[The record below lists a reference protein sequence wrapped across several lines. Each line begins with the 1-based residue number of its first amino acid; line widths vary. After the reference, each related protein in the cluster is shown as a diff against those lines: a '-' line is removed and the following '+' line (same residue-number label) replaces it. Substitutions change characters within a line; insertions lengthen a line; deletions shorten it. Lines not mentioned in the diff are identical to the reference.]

1 MLFFGSLILACHQ
14 TGQILSGCVVF
25 VGRCVIGKIRQRFD
39 TVVCIAQ
46 GTDFPY
52 SKTRAAYPQ
61 NGRVAMARLRLLV
74 RHDSRYL
81 HRVADNNQP
90 LGAVSLGL
98 DMANDVVR
106 WPYRSKTVS

>member
-1 MLFFGSLILACHQ
+1 MVCHQ
-14 TGQILSGCVVF
+14 TGQILARCVGVW
-25 VGRCVIGKIRQRFD
+25 GRWVIGKIRQRFD
-39 TVVCIAQ
+39 TVVCIGQ

-61 NGRVAMARLRLLV
+61 NGRVAMVRLRLLV

-81 HRVADNNQP
+81 HHAADNNQP

-98 DMANDVVR
+98 DTANYAVG
-106 WPYRSKTVS
+106 

>member
-1 MLFFGSLILACHQ
+1 MTFHQ
-14 TGQILSGCVVF
+14 TGQILSGCAGVW
-25 VGRCVIGKIRQRFD
+25 GRCVIGKIRQRFD

-61 NGRVAMARLRLLV
+61 NGQVGMARLRLLV

-81 HRVADNNQP
+81 HHAAGNNQP
-90 LGAVSLGL
+90 LGAVCLGL
-98 DMANDVVR
+98 DTANDAVG
-106 WPYRSKTVS
+106 